1 MQGRPAWQCC
11 KRRGAR
17 LESSPEKKIQTAE
30 YAEYAEKW
38 DASAYFVYSAV
49 LLPFYFGD
57 VFESSAFCAV
67 LPGSRR

>member
-1 MQGRPAWQCC
+1 MRIAG
-11 KRRGAR
+11 KRAGPR
-17 LESSPEKKIQTAE
+17 LKSWLKIKIQTAE